1 MTRLKGMTIS
11 QFNGLV
17 EDMRKV
23 YPFEDDKTTIVDT
36 RDECWDAHM
45 RLDIRTY
52 NEEHDVHVRL
62 SKGIDADENLWKR
75 GEGDEN

>member
-1 MTRLKGMTIS
+1 MTRLTGMTLKK
-11 QFNGLV
+11 FGELV

-52 NEEHDVHVRL
+52 DEEHDVHVRL

-75 GEGDEN
+75 GEDNEN

>member
-1 MTRLKGMTIS
+1 MTRLTGMTLKK
-11 QFNGLV
+11 FGELV

-52 NEEHDVHVRL
+52 DEEHDVHVRL
-62 SKGIDADENLWKR
+62 SKGIDADEYLWKG
-75 GEGDEN
+75 GEVYEN